1 MDLET
6 IPVISEELSNEFH
19 SMNEEFTSY
28 CDEQGGAFESP
39 DHPNIS
45 TTVDLDLSAED
56 QIDDFFF
63 WTKSLAVP

>member
-6 IPVISEELSNEFH
+6 IPVISEELCSEFH
-19 SMNEEFTSY
+19 SMNEEFTSH

-39 DHPNIS
+39 DHPNVS

-56 QIDDFFF
+56 QINDFF
-63 WTKSLAVP
+63 